1 MLYYGRTEKVAAYTL
16 EKTETTTSSP
26 NLNLPV
32 CAIAWLSCIGMVV
45 GSIGPWATGGGHSM
59 AGTEGDGR
67 ITLALAIAA
76 ALGLTVRAVRQRVW
90 AVAVPMVAAVVVLV
104 VAIADITN
112 LDSLLGALSSFFSVS
127 IGWGLWLLLASA
139 AGLAVSAFALTIGTA
154 SARGI
159 TRQSFRDEFQDMSA
173 ADKRYMW
180 FTLVSCVIAA
190 GLLGFLMYFVAA
202 R

>member
-1 MLYYGRTEKVAAYTL
+1 MATYTL
-16 EKTETTTSSP
+16 EKAEKTTLSP
-26 NLNLPV
+26 SLNLPV
-32 CAIAWLSCIGMVV
+32 YAIAWLSCIGMVV

-76 ALGLTVRAVRQRVW
+76 ALALTVRAVRQHVW
-90 AVAVPMVAAVVVLV
+90 AVAVPMVASVVVLV
-104 VAIADITN
+104 VAIADLTN
-112 LDSLLGALSSFFSVS
+112 LDELLGALSSFFSIS

-139 AGLAVSAFALTIGTA
+139 AGLAVSAFALTVSTA

-159 TRQSFRDEFQDMSA
+159 TRQSFRAEFQEMSA
-173 ADKRYMW
+173 VDRLLMW
-180 FTLVSCVIAA
+180 FTLVSCIITA
-190 GLLGFLMYFVAA
+190 GLLSFLVCFVSAG